1 MSKDLTKKEITIT
14 GEGSHKFQE
23 KTQNKFCIGGLRR
36 PFNYD
41 YPKLYSVENPKT
53 VEQEKNMKTI
63 IKCI

>member
-53 VEQEKNMKTI
+53 VE
-63 IKCI
+63 